1 MTVWAIRCLRFDQP
15 DRATDSERKDR
26 FLPWQF
32 LHTWQSKK
40 PRGLKS
46 LRENGFC
53 IRALYNFSR
62 AINDGNM
69 SGFSSPVPKFSA
81 AL

>member
-1 MTVWAIRCLRFDQP
+1 MTVWAIRCLRFAQP

-40 PRGLKS
+40 LKS
-46 LRENGFC
+46 LRENDFVVSGHD
-53 IRALYNFSR
+53 FSQ

-69 SGFSSPVPKFSA
+69 SGFSCSVPKFSA